1 MSFLRCLP
9 FALLLGFCLSV
20 SPSYAE
26 PPSRDAVQQ
35 SLDGLAQRKLAEAD
49 QAAVQQALERTLS
62 LLDQRATTQQALAS
76 LKQQLAE
83 APRLIA
89 TSQHQLAQLKA
100 STPVDIARRYAAS
113 KVPEIEQL
121 IAERSNQLNE
131 WQKASTAANSLIIT
145 SQTRPERA
153 QTEISSN
160 QTRSQEIS
168 SALKTGKLDGKPLI
182 PESRGMLEAELAQL
196 DVQTQLRR
204 QEMAGNSL
212 LQDLGNAQRD
222 LLQERIARLEK
233 EILDLQ
239 QLISDKRRE
248 QSEQTVA
255 AQSAEA
261 QKLSPDSLLAQE
273 SSENLQL
280 SDYLL
285 KATDRLSELNR
296 LNLEARQKLDNLTQA
311 DQALEEQINVLKGSL
326 LLSKILYQ
334 QQQALPKVKTDSN
347 LADEIA
353 DLRLYQFELSQR
365 REKLGRPSE
374 YVDRLLAA
382 QPPEQVTPELR
393 QSLQGIAD
401 TRAELL
407 AQLNTELNS
416 LLSESINLQ
425 LNQKQLQDTAKSL
438 RATLEEQ
445 MFWIPSN
452 QPLGLDWLRL
462 APSYLESQVARVPWS
477 SLTQELLAGLGSRPW
492 VFIPLLLGIGVLLWR
507 RRFIH
512 QKLQKLHGDIGHYKN
527 DSQLHTPLAVF
538 LYILLALPGSLFLML
553 CGLALRYDARG
564 QNAALGS
571 ALIQMAEA
579 WLVFYTAYRVLDS
592 GGLAELHFRWA
603 RRQVSFL
610 RAQMRKLGFVVMAL
624 LAVVSIAEVQ
634 PETLAEDV
642 IGIVVVLVCYAL
654 MAWLLGKTLLS
665 GPRKKAVNLIIG
677 VAIIALP
684 IALILA
690 VGFGYYYTALRLSD
704 RLIDT
709 LYLVMIWILLEAM
722 SVRWLSVAA
731 RRLAYQRA
739 FAKRQTQVK
748 EGPEGQELQEEPNLD
763 IEQINQ
769 QSLRLIRLALL
780 GLFLVALYWVW
791 ADLIGVFAYLDNVTL
806 YTYTSGTGATAT
818 QTPISLLNLLSALLI
833 VAVTLALARNLPGL
847 LEVLVLSR
855 LSLAQGSAY
864 AMTTLLSYVIT
875 GAGLVVGLSTLGVS
889 WDKLQWLVAALSV
902 GLGFGMQEIF
912 ANFISGL
919 IILFERPVRIGDLVT
934 VGGVTGSVN
943 RIQIR
948 ATHITDADKKVV
960 IVPNKTFVTSQL
972 INWTLTDTVTR
983 LVLKVGVGYGS
994 DLELVRRLLYQA
1006 ADENAR
1012 VMRDPEPLVLFQV
1025 FGESTLDHDLIIHVR
1040 ELGDRGR
1047 ATDEINRR
1055 IFQLFNENGIEIAF
1069 RQVDVFVKN
1078 SEGQEAQVERN
1089 AIVTG
1094 AAAAGADA
1102 SVPKPPVVP

>member
-1 MSFLRCLP
+1 MPFLRCLSI
-9 FALLLGFCLSV
+9 ALLLGFCLSV
-20 SPSYAE
+20 SPSHAE

-49 QAAVQQALERTLS
+49 QAAVQQALERTLN

-89 TSQHQLAQLKA
+89 ASQRQLAQFKA
-100 STPVDIARRYAAS
+100 STPVDIARRYAGS
-113 KVPEIEQL
+113 KVPELEQL
-121 IAERSNQLNE
+121 INERSNQLNE

-168 SALKTGKLDGKPLI
+168 SALKTGKLNGKPLI

-196 DVQTQLRR
+196 DAQTQLRR

-255 AQSAEA
+255 VQSAEA

-285 KATDRLSELNR
+285 KATDRLSQLNR
-296 LNLEARQKLDNLTQA
+296 LNLEARQKLDSLTQA

-334 QQQALPKVKTDSN
+334 QQQALPKVKTDSD

-353 DLRLYQFELSQR
+353 DLRLYQFELNQR
-365 REKLGRPSE
+365 REKLGRPAE

-401 TRAELL
+401 TRSELL
-407 AQLNTELNS
+407 TQLNTELNS
-416 LLSESINLQ
+416 LLNEAINLQ
-425 LNQKQLQDTAKSL
+425 LNQKQLQDTAKTL

-462 APSYLESQVARVPWS
+462 APTYLQSQVARVPWS

-507 RRFIH
+507 RSFIH
-512 QKLQKLHGDIGHYKN
+512 QKLQKLHGDIGHYKD

-610 RAQMRKLGFVVMAL
+610 RAQMRSLGLVVMAL
-624 LAVVSIAEVQ
+624 LAVVSVAEMQ

-684 IALILA
+684 IALIVA
-690 VGFGYYYTALRLSD
+690 VGFGYYYTALRLTD

-739 FAKRQTQVK
+739 LAKRQSQAK
-748 EGPEGQELQEEPNLD
+748 EGLEGEVLEEPTLD

-769 QSLRLIRLALL
+769 QSLRLIRVALL
-780 GLFLVALYWVW
+780 GVFFVALYWVW
-791 ADLIGVFAYLDNVTL
+791 ADLLTVFAYLDNITL
-806 YTYTSGTGATAT
+806 YTYASGTGASAV
-818 QTPISLLNLLSALLI
+818 QTPITLLNLLSALILFAI
-833 VAVTLALARNLPGL
+833 TVVLAGNLPGL

-864 AMTTLLSYVIT
+864 ATTTLLSYAI
-875 GAGLVVGLSTLGVS
+875 AGLGFVVTLSTLGVS
-889 WDKLQWLVAALSV
+889 WDRLQWLVAALSV
-902 GLGFGMQEIF
+902 GIGFGMQAIF

-919 IILFERPVRIGDLVT
+919 ILLFERPIRIGDLIT
-934 VGGVTGSVN
+934 IGSITGTVN
-943 RIQIR
+943 RIRIR
-948 ATHITDADKKVV
+948 ATHITDGDRKAV
-960 IVPNKTFVTSQL
+960 IVPNQILLTSQV
-972 INWTLTDTVTR
+972 INWTLTDTITR
-983 LVLKVGVGYGS
+983 IVLTYSVNRGS
-994 DLELVRRLLYQA
+994 DLTLVRKLLMQVTQ
-1006 ADENAR
+1006 ENPR
-1012 VMRDPEPLVLFQV
+1012 VLRDPAPTVQLTVY
-1025 FGESTLDHDLIIHVR
+1025 GATTLDHELKIYVRDLS
-1040 ELGDRGR
+1040 DRGP
-1047 ATDEINRR
+1047 ATDELNRR
-1055 IFQLFNENGIEIAF
+1055 IDQLFRENNINVAGVP
-1069 RQVDVFVKN
+1069 QMDVFLNNRDGAEKKIC
-1078 SEGQEAQVERN
+1078 S
-1089 AIVTG
+1089 
-1094 AAAAGADA
+1094 AAAQPDAGDTPAEPP
-1102 SVPKPPVVP
+1102 PKP

>member
-89 TSQHQLAQLKA
+89 ASQHQLAQLKA

-153 QTEISSN
+153 QTEISNN

-353 DLRLYQFELSQR
+353 DLRLYQFELNQR

-374 YVDRLLAA
+374 YVNRLLAA

-416 LLSESINLQ
+416 LLNEAINLQ

-462 APSYLESQVARVPWS
+462 APSYLQSQVARVPWS

-512 QKLQKLHGDIGHYKN
+512 QKLQKLHADIGHYKD

-610 RAQMRKLGFVVMAL
+610 RAQMRKLGVVVMAL

-739 FAKRQTQVK
+739 LAKRQSQAK
-748 EGPEGQELQEEPNLD
+748 EGLEGEILEEPTLD

-769 QSLRLIRLALL
+769 QSLRLIRVALL
-780 GLFLVALYWVW
+780 GVFFVALYWVW
-791 ADLIGVFAYLDNVTL
+791 ADLIGVFAYLDNITL
-806 YTYTSGTGATAT
+806 YTYASGTGASAV
-818 QTPISLLNLLSALLI
+818 QTPITLLNLLSALILFAI
-833 VAVTLALARNLPGL
+833 TVVLAGNLPGL

-864 AMTTLLSYVIT
+864 ATTTLLSYAIAGLGFVIT
-875 GAGLVVGLSTLGVS
+875 LSTLGVS
-889 WDKLQWLVAALSV
+889 WDRLQWLVAALSV
-902 GLGFGMQEIF
+902 GIGFGMQAIF

-919 IILFERPVRIGDLVT
+919 ILLFERPIRIGDLIT
-934 VGGVTGSVN
+934 IGSITGTVN
-943 RIQIR
+943 RIRIR
-948 ATHITDADKKVV
+948 ATHITDGDRKAV
-960 IVPNKTFVTSQL
+960 IVPNQILLTSQV
-972 INWTLTDTVTR
+972 INWTLTDTITR
-983 LVLKVGVGYGS
+983 IVLTYSVNRGS
-994 DLELVRRLLYQA
+994 DLALVRKLLMQA
-1006 ADENAR
+1006 TQENAR
-1012 VMRDPEPLVLFQV
+1012 VLRDPAPTVQLTVY
-1025 FGESTLDHDLIIHVR
+1025 GATTLDHELKIYVR
-1040 ELGDRGR
+1040 DLGDRGP
-1047 ATDEINRR
+1047 ATDELNRR
-1055 IFQLFNENGIEIAF
+1055 IDQLFRENNINVAGVP
-1069 RQVDVFVKN
+1069 QMDVFLN
-1078 SEGQEAQVERN
+1078 NRDGAQKK
-1089 AIVTG
+1089 ICS
-1094 AAAAGADA
+1094 AATQPAADETPAD
-1102 SVPKPPVVP
+1102 PPTKP

>member
-9 FALLLGFCLSV
+9 FALLLGLCLSV

-49 QAAVQQALERTLS
+49 QATVQQALERTLS
-62 LLDQRATTQQALAS
+62 LLDQRATSQQSLAD

-83 APRLIA
+83 APRLIGEA
-89 TSQHQLAQLKA
+89 QRQLAQLKA
-100 STPVDIARRYAAS
+100 SAPVDIAKRYAAS
-113 KVPEIEQL
+113 KVPELEQL
-121 IAERSNQLNE
+121 LTERSTQLNE

-153 QTEISSN
+153 QTEISAN
-160 QTRSQEIS
+160 QTRSQEITA
-168 SALKTGKLDGKPLI
+168 ALKSGKLDGKPLI
-182 PESRGMLEAELAQL
+182 AESRGALEAELAQL
-196 DVQTQLRR
+196 DAQTQLRR

-233 EILDLQ
+233 ETLDLQ

-255 AQSAEA
+255 QQSAEA

-285 KATDRLSELNR
+285 KATDRLSQLNR
-296 LNLEARQKLDNLTQA
+296 MNLEARQKLDNLTQA
-311 DQALEEQINVLKGSL
+311 DQALEEQISVLKGSL

-334 QQQALPKVKTDSN
+334 QQQALPKVKTDSD

-353 DLRLYQFELSQR
+353 DIRLYQFELSQR
-365 REKLGRPSE
+365 REKLGRPTE
-374 YVDRLLAA
+374 YVDKLLAA
-382 QPPEQVTPELR
+382 QPPEQVTPALR
-393 QSLQGIAD
+393 QSLQGLAD
-401 TRAELL
+401 TRSELL

-416 LLSESINLQ
+416 LLNESINLQ
-425 LNQKQLQDTAKSL
+425 LNQKQLQDTARTL

-462 APSYLESQVARVPWS
+462 APSYLQDQVARVPWGS
-477 SLTQELLAGLGSRPW
+477 VTQELLAGLGSRPW
-492 VFIPLLLGIGVLLWR
+492 VFIPLLLVIGVLLWR
-507 RRFIH
+507 RGVIYR
-512 QKLQKLHGDIGHYKN
+512 KLQKIHADIGHYKN
-527 DSQLHTPLAVF
+527 DSQLHTPLAML

-564 QNAALGS
+564 QNAALGA

-579 WLVFYTAYRVLDS
+579 WLVFYSAYRVLDS

-603 RRQVSFL
+603 RSQVAFL
-610 RAQMRKLGFVVMAL
+610 RTQMRKLGFVVMAL
-624 LAVVSIAEVQ
+624 LAVVSLAEMQ

-684 IALILA
+684 IALIVA

-709 LYLVMIWILLEAM
+709 LYLVMIWTLLEAM

-739 FAKRQTQVK
+739 LAKRQSQAK
-748 EGPEGQELQEEPNLD
+748 EGLEGEIVEEPTLD

-769 QSLRLIRLALL
+769 QSLRLIRVALL
-780 GLFLVALYWVW
+780 GVFFVVLYWVW
-791 ADLIGVFAYLDNVTL
+791 ADLLSVFAYLDNITL
-806 YTYTSGTGATAT
+806 YTYASGTGASAV
-818 QTPISLLNLLSALLI
+818 QTPITLLNLVSALILF
-833 VAVTLALARNLPGL
+833 AVTVVLAGNLPGL

-855 LSLAQGSAY
+855 LSLAQGSSY
-864 AMTTLLSYVIT
+864 ATTTLLSYAI
-875 GAGLVVGLSTLGVS
+875 AGLGFVVTLSTLGVS
-889 WDKLQWLVAALSV
+889 WDRLQWLVAALSV
-902 GLGFGMQEIF
+902 GIGFGMQAIF

-919 IILFERPVRIGDLVT
+919 ILLFERPIRIGDLIT
-934 VGGVTGSVN
+934 IGTITGTVN
-943 RIQIR
+943 RIRIR
-948 ATHITDADKKVV
+948 ATHITDGDRKAV
-960 IVPNKTFVTSQL
+960 IVPNQILLTSQV
-972 INWTLTDTVTR
+972 INWTLTDTITR
-983 LVLKVGVGYGS
+983 IVLTYNVNRGS
-994 DLELVRRLLYQA
+994 DLALVRKLLIQA
-1006 ADENAR
+1006 TQENAR
-1012 VMRDPEPLVLFQV
+1012 VLRDPAPTVQLTVY
-1025 FGESTLDHDLIIHVR
+1025 GAATLDHELKIYVR
-1040 ELGDRGR
+1040 DLGDRGP
-1047 ATDEINRR
+1047 ATDELNRR
-1055 IFQLFNENGIEIAF
+1055 VDQLFRENNIN
-1069 RQVDVFVKN
+1069 V
-1078 SEGQEAQVERN
+1078 
-1089 AIVTG
+1089 
-1094 AAAAGADA
+1094 AG
-1102 SVPKPPVVP
+1102 VPKMDVYLNNREGDEKKIGASAEPDAAETPAEQPPKP

>member
-462 APSYLESQVARVPWS
+462 APSYLQSQVARVPWS

-512 QKLQKLHGDIGHYKN
+512 QKLQKLHADIGHYKD

-610 RAQMRKLGFVVMAL
+610 RAQMRKLGVVVMAL

-739 FAKRQTQVK
+739 LAKRQSQAK
-748 EGPEGQELQEEPNLD
+748 EGLEGEILEEPTLD

-769 QSLRLIRLALL
+769 QSLRLIRVALL
-780 GLFLVALYWVW
+780 GVFFVALYWVW
-791 ADLIGVFAYLDNVTL
+791 ADLLGVFAYLDNITL
-806 YTYTSGTGATAT
+806 YTYASGTGASAV
-818 QTPISLLNLLSALLI
+818 QTPITLLNLLSALILFAI
-833 VAVTLALARNLPGL
+833 TVVLAGNLPGL

-864 AMTTLLSYVIT
+864 ATTTLLSYAIAGLGFVIT
-875 GAGLVVGLSTLGVS
+875 LSTLGVS
-889 WDKLQWLVAALSV
+889 WDRLQWLVAALSV
-902 GLGFGMQEIF
+902 GIGFGMQAIF

-919 IILFERPVRIGDLVT
+919 ILLFERPIRIGDLIT
-934 VGGVTGSVN
+934 IGSITGTVN
-943 RIQIR
+943 RIRIR
-948 ATHITDADKKVV
+948 ATHITDGDRKAV
-960 IVPNKTFVTSQL
+960 IVPNQILLTSQV
-972 INWTLTDTVTR
+972 INWTLTDTITR
-983 LVLKVGVGYGS
+983 IVLTYSVNRGS
-994 DLELVRRLLYQA
+994 DLALVRKLLMQA
-1006 ADENAR
+1006 TQENAR
-1012 VMRDPEPLVLFQV
+1012 VLRDPAPTVQLTVY
-1025 FGESTLDHDLIIHVR
+1025 GATTLDHELKIYVR
-1040 ELGDRGR
+1040 DLGDRGP
-1047 ATDEINRR
+1047 ATDELNRR
-1055 IFQLFNENGIEIAF
+1055 IDQLFRENNINVAGVP
-1069 RQVDVFVKN
+1069 QMDVFLN
-1078 SEGQEAQVERN
+1078 NRDGAQKK
-1089 AIVTG
+1089 ICS
-1094 AAAAGADA
+1094 AATQPAADETPADPPA
-1102 SVPKPPVVP
+1102 KP

>member
-20 SPSYAE
+20 PPSYAE

-89 TSQHQLAQLKA
+89 ASQHQLAQLKA

-153 QTEISSN
+153 QTEISNN

-374 YVDRLLAA
+374 YVNRLLAA
-382 QPPEQVTPELR
+382 QPPGQVTPELR

-416 LLSESINLQ
+416 LLNEAINLQ

-462 APSYLESQVARVPWS
+462 APSYLQSQVARVPWS

-512 QKLQKLHGDIGHYKN
+512 QKLQKLHGDIGHYKD

-610 RAQMRKLGFVVMAL
+610 RAQMRKLGIVVMAL

-739 FAKRQTQVK
+739 LAKRQSQAK
-748 EGPEGQELQEEPNLD
+748 EGLEGEILEEPTLD

-769 QSLRLIRLALL
+769 QSLRLIRVALL
-780 GLFLVALYWVW
+780 GVFFVALYWVW
-791 ADLIGVFAYLDNVTL
+791 ADLLGVFAYLDNITL
-806 YTYTSGTGATAT
+806 YTYASGTGASAV
-818 QTPISLLNLLSALLI
+818 QTPITLLNLLSALILFAI
-833 VAVTLALARNLPGL
+833 TVVLAGNLPGL

-864 AMTTLLSYVIT
+864 ATTTLLSYAIAGLGFVIT
-875 GAGLVVGLSTLGVS
+875 LSTLGVS
-889 WDKLQWLVAALSV
+889 WDRLQWLVAALSV
-902 GLGFGMQEIF
+902 GIGFGMQAIF

-919 IILFERPVRIGDLVT
+919 ILLFERPIRIGDLIT
-934 VGGVTGSVN
+934 IGSITGTVN
-943 RIQIR
+943 RIRIR
-948 ATHITDADKKVV
+948 ATHITDGDRKAV
-960 IVPNKTFVTSQL
+960 IVPNQILLTSQV
-972 INWTLTDTVTR
+972 INWTLTDTITR
-983 LVLKVGVGYGS
+983 IVLTYSVNRGS
-994 DLELVRRLLYQA
+994 DLALVRKLLMQA
-1006 ADENAR
+1006 TQENAR
-1012 VMRDPEPLVLFQV
+1012 VLRDPAPTVQLTVY
-1025 FGESTLDHDLIIHVR
+1025 GATTLDHELKIYVR
-1040 ELGDRGR
+1040 DLGDRGP
-1047 ATDEINRR
+1047 ATDELNRR
-1055 IFQLFNENGIEIAF
+1055 IDQLFRENNINVAGVP
-1069 RQVDVFVKN
+1069 QMDVFLN
-1078 SEGQEAQVERN
+1078 NRDGAQKK
-1089 AIVTG
+1089 ICS
-1094 AAAAGADA
+1094 AATQPAADETPAD
-1102 SVPKPPVVP
+1102 PPTKP

>member
-89 TSQHQLAQLKA
+89 ASQHQLAQLKA

-153 QTEISSN
+153 QTEISNN

-374 YVDRLLAA
+374 YVNRLLAA
-382 QPPEQVTPELR
+382 QPPGQVTPELR

-416 LLSESINLQ
+416 LLNEAINLQ

-462 APSYLESQVARVPWS
+462 APSYLQSQVARVPWS

-512 QKLQKLHGDIGHYKN
+512 QKLQKLHADIGHYKD

-610 RAQMRKLGFVVMAL
+610 RAQMRKLGIVVMAL

-739 FAKRQTQVK
+739 LAKRQSQAK
-748 EGPEGQELQEEPNLD
+748 EGLEGEILEEPTLD

-769 QSLRLIRLALL
+769 QSLRLIRVALL
-780 GLFLVALYWVW
+780 GVFFVALYWVW
-791 ADLIGVFAYLDNVTL
+791 ADLLGVFAYLDNITL
-806 YTYTSGTGATAT
+806 YTYASGTGASAV
-818 QTPISLLNLLSALLI
+818 QTPITLLNLLSALILFAI
-833 VAVTLALARNLPGL
+833 TVVLAGNLPGL

-864 AMTTLLSYVIT
+864 ATTTLLSYAIAGLGFVIT
-875 GAGLVVGLSTLGVS
+875 LSTLGVS
-889 WDKLQWLVAALSV
+889 WDRLQWLVAALSV
-902 GLGFGMQEIF
+902 GIGFGMQAIF

-919 IILFERPVRIGDLVT
+919 ILLFERPIRIGDLIT
-934 VGGVTGSVN
+934 IGSITGTVN
-943 RIQIR
+943 RIRIR
-948 ATHITDADKKVV
+948 ATHITDGDRKAV
-960 IVPNKTFVTSQL
+960 IVPNQILLTSQV
-972 INWTLTDTVTR
+972 INWTLTDTITR
-983 LVLKVGVGYGS
+983 IVLTYSVNRGS
-994 DLELVRRLLYQA
+994 DLALVRKLLMQA
-1006 ADENAR
+1006 TQENAR
-1012 VMRDPEPLVLFQV
+1012 VLRDPAPTVQLTVY
-1025 FGESTLDHDLIIHVR
+1025 GATTLDHELKIYVR
-1040 ELGDRGR
+1040 DLGDRGP
-1047 ATDEINRR
+1047 ATDELNRR
-1055 IFQLFNENGIEIAF
+1055 IDQLFRENNINVAGVP
-1069 RQVDVFVKN
+1069 QMDVFLN
-1078 SEGQEAQVERN
+1078 NRDGAQKKICST
-1089 AIVTG
+1089 ATQP
-1094 AAAAGADA
+1094 AADETPAD
-1102 SVPKPPVVP
+1102 PPTKP

>member
-35 SLDGLAQRKLAEAD
+35 NLDGLAQRKLAEAD

-353 DLRLYQFELSQR
+353 DLRLYQFELNQR
-365 REKLGRPSE
+365 REKLGRPTE
-374 YVDRLLAA
+374 YVNRLLAA

-416 LLSESINLQ
+416 LLNEAINLQ

-462 APSYLESQVARVPWS
+462 APSYLQSQVARVPWS

-512 QKLQKLHGDIGHYKN
+512 QKLQKLHGDIGHYKD

-610 RAQMRKLGFVVMAL
+610 RAQMRKLGVVVMAL

-739 FAKRQTQVK
+739 LAKRQSQAK
-748 EGPEGQELQEEPNLD
+748 EGLEGEILEEPTLD

-769 QSLRLIRLALL
+769 QSLRLIRVALL
-780 GLFLVALYWVW
+780 GVFFVALYWVW
-791 ADLIGVFAYLDNVTL
+791 ADLLGVFAYLDNITL
-806 YTYTSGTGATAT
+806 YTYASGTGASAV
-818 QTPISLLNLLSALLI
+818 QTPITLLNLLSALILFAI
-833 VAVTLALARNLPGL
+833 TVVLAGNLPGL

-864 AMTTLLSYVIT
+864 ATTTLLSYAIAGLGFVIT
-875 GAGLVVGLSTLGVS
+875 LSTLGVS
-889 WDKLQWLVAALSV
+889 WDRLQWLVAALSV
-902 GLGFGMQEIF
+902 GIGFGMQAIF

-919 IILFERPVRIGDLVT
+919 ILLFERPIRIGDLIT
-934 VGGVTGSVN
+934 IGSITGTVN
-943 RIQIR
+943 RIRIR
-948 ATHITDADKKVV
+948 ATHITDGDRKAV
-960 IVPNKTFVTSQL
+960 IVPNQILLTSQV
-972 INWTLTDTVTR
+972 INWTLTDTITR
-983 LVLKVGVGYGS
+983 IVLTYNVNRGS
-994 DLELVRRLLYQA
+994 DLALVRKLLIQA
-1006 ADENAR
+1006 TQENTR
-1012 VMRDPEPLVLFQV
+1012 VLRDPAPTVQLTVY
-1025 FGESTLDHDLIIHVR
+1025 GATTLDHELKIYVR
-1040 ELGDRGR
+1040 DLGDRGP
-1047 ATDEINRR
+1047 ATDELNRR
-1055 IFQLFNENGIEIAF
+1055 IDQLFRENNINVAGVP
-1069 RQVDVFVKN
+1069 QMDVFLNNRDGTQKKIC
-1078 SEGQEAQVERN
+1078 S
-1089 AIVTG
+1089 
-1094 AAAAGADA
+1094 AAAQPAADETPA
-1102 SVPKPPVVP
+1102 DPPAKP